1 MVFRLVAALRP
12 LSGSPGKQVR
22 GRIPGL
28 AGSQK
33 GGLALEGRGH
43 GSPGSP
49 HLGRRKEG
57 GVRGKSHW
65 VPSISRNVLSM
76 MPGCAWQILGVTS
89 REIQGKVL
97 SPGKGRSTEA
107 FWSHSRL
114 LHHDKSVIP
123 IKGLGA

>member
-1 MVFRLVAALRP
+1 M
-12 LSGSPGKQVR
+12 
-22 GRIPGL
+22 

-33 GGLALEGRGH
+33 QGLALEGRDY

-49 HLGRRKEG
+49 HLGRQKEG
-57 GVRGKSHW
+57 GVRGKSPW
-65 VPSISRNVLSM
+65 VPSISQNVLSI
-76 MPGCAWQILGVTS
+76 MPGCAWQILEVTS

-114 LHHDKSVIP
+114 LHHDKSVIR